1 MRMRATIKRKIFAFN
16 VFTVI
21 LLLLIIAVTF
31 NVFARFYMEN
41 ETLNQLR
48 RVAQRV
54 EDETRRDLFMP
65 RDGNPSPIIGS
76 YMLIFRTVRQP
87 HFMSNTEVA
96 LIDKD
101 NHLFVPKEF
110 REEPTAAE
118 KGIVAFI
125 LAGLER
131 KEGNEIT
138 FLYEGKEYA
147 AVVVS
152 LRKDLPVNVSKL
164 VIYTGMDKISEMQQS
179 INLILL
185 AVSILAALIVTGVSS
200 YLSKKISTPISTL
213 CTHIRDLSE
222 RQFRRIHIPADD
234 EILELV
240 NNINTMTEKLESY
253 DQAQKTF
260 LQNVSH
266 EFRTPIMS
274 IRSYAE
280 GIQYSVVENSEAVRV
295 ILDETARLTRLVES
309 LLYLSRLD
317 TLEEPY
323 HMELLDFHELL
334 QSCSARMQAIARK
347 QGKEITVCLKPESL
361 QMNGDAEKLTRAIIN
376 LLDNGIRY
384 AAKRV
389 NLTSTQMNSE
399 RVELTVS
406 DDGPGFGQEDLKQ
419 LFTRFYKGK
428 QGHFGL
434 GLSITKSIVEKH
446 NGTITAGNQGSGAVI
461 TVVLPIAATKNEFM

>member
-1 MRMRATIKRKIFAFN
+1 MKMRTTIKRKIFTFN

-31 NVFARFYMEN
+31 NIFVRLYMEN

-54 EDETRRDLFMP
+54 EDETRRDLFLP
-65 RDGNPSPIIGS
+65 REGSPLPIIGS
-76 YMLIFRTVRQP
+76 YMSVLRTVKQP

-96 LIDKD
+96 LVNRD
-101 NHLFVPKEF
+101 NQLLVMKEF
-110 REEPTAAE
+110 REEPSATE

-125 LAGLER
+125 LAGLEK

-138 FLYEGKEYA
+138 FSYEGKEYA
-147 AVVVS
+147 AIVVP
-152 LRKDLPVNVSKL
+152 LRKDLPVDVSKL
-164 VIYTGMDKISEMQQS
+164 VIYTGMDKISEMQRS

-185 AVSILAALIVTGVSS
+185 AVSILAALVVTGVSS
-200 YLSKKISTPISTL
+200 YLSKKISTPISAL

-280 GIQYSVVENSEAVRV
+280 GIQYGVVENNEAVRI

-334 QSCSARMQAIARK
+334 HICTVRMQTIAQK
-347 QGKEITVCLKPESL
+347 EGKEILIRLEPESL
-361 QMNGDAEKLTRAIIN
+361 TLNGDGEKLTRAVSN
-376 LLDNGIRY
+376 LLDNSIRY
-384 AAKRV
+384 ATKTI
-389 NLTSTQMNSE
+389 NLTSRQVDCGW
-399 RVELTVS
+399 VELIIT
-406 DDGPGFGQEDLKQ
+406 DDGPGFDPEDLKH

-428 QGHFGL
+428 RGHFGL
-434 GLSITKSIVEKH
+434 GLSITKSIVERH
-446 NGTITAGNQGSGAVI
+446 NGSITAQNHGSGAFI
-461 TVVLPIAATKNEFM
+461 RVVLPVAPMES